1 MNVLWVKDN
10 NIGHEKQVD
19 VLLKEL
25 SKKLNLKI
33 DSRIVK
39 NSFLF
44 QKKIDNVKSN
54 YYDILIGAGHKTHS
68 ILLKNKKNQKK
79 TTKVIAILSPTFY
92 KSKFDIICTPSH
104 DKHKFNSKDNVIFY
118 EGSLVTV
125 SIKETREDVVMIAI
139 GGKNKH
145 YIFDQD
151 HIYDQMEYFLSINSN
166 KHCYIFNSRRTPRE
180 ISKKISSQYKD
191 NERITFVDF
200 YDNRSNISIEEIMHQ
215 SQSKLITRDS
225 VNMVY
230 ESLSCKGDTYLF
242 NMHAKR
248 GSTKVVENINTLIK
262 NRNIGF
268 IDCSELTKGFSKMK
282 LEKQNIHNDVFAEVE
297 KVAYEIQNKL

>member
-151 HIYDQMEYFLSINSN
+151 HIYNQMEYFLSINSN

-262 NRNIGF
+262 NRKIGF
-268 IDCSELTKGFSKMK
+268 VDCSELTQGFSKMK

>member
-125 SIKETREDVVMIAI
+125 SLKETREDVVMIAI

-151 HIYDQMEYFLSINSN
+151 HIYGQMEYFLSINSN

-200 YDNRSNISIEEIMHQ
+200 YDNKSNISIEEIMHQ
-215 SQSKLITRDS
+215 SQAKLITRDS

-242 NMHAKR
+242 DMHAVR
-248 GSTKVVENINTLIK
+248 GSTKVVENINTLIQ
-262 NRNIGF
+262 NRKIGF
-268 IDCSELTKGFSKMK
+268 IDCSELTKGFYKMK
-282 LEKQNIHNDVFAEVE
+282 LKKQNIHNDVFAEVE
-297 KVAYEIQNKL
+297 KVAYEIQKEL

>member
-125 SIKETREDVVMIAI
+125 SLKETREDVVMIAI

-200 YDNRSNISIEEIMHQ
+200 YDNKSNISIEEIMHQ

-242 NMHAKR
+242 DMHVKR
-248 GSTKVVENINTLIK
+248 GSNKVVENINMLIK
-262 NRNIGF
+262 NRKIGF
-268 IDCSELTKGFSKMK
+268 VDCSELTQGFSKMK

>member
-125 SIKETREDVVMIAI
+125 SLKETREDVVMIAI

-242 NMHAKR
+242 DMHAKR
-248 GSTKVVENINTLIK
+248 GSTKVVENINMLIK
-262 NRNIGF
+262 NRKIGF
-268 IDCSELTKGFSKMK
+268 VDCSELTQGFSKMK

>member
-1 MNVLWVKDN
+1 MNVLWVKDS

-39 NSFLF
+39 NSFPF
-44 QKKIDNVKSN
+44 QKKIDDVKSN

-125 SIKETREDVVMIAI
+125 SLKETREDVVMIAI

-151 HIYDQMEYFLSINSN
+151 HIYGQMEYFLSINSN

-242 NMHAKR
+242 DMHANR
-248 GSTKVVENINTLIK
+248 GSTIVVENINMLIK
-262 NRNIGF
+262 NRKIGF
-268 IDCSELTKGFSKMK
+268 VDCSELAKGFSKMK

>member
-39 NSFLF
+39 NSFPL
-44 QKKIDNVKSN
+44 QKKIESVKSN

-104 DKHKFNSKDNVIFY
+104 DKHKFNSKNNVIFY

-125 SIKETREDVVMIAI
+125 SLKETREDVVMIAI

-248 GSTKVVENINTLIK
+248 GSNKVVENINTLIK
-262 NRNIGF
+262 SREVGF
-268 IDCSELTKGFSKMK
+268 VDCSELTKGFSKMK

>member
-151 HIYDQMEYFLSINSN
+151 HIYGQMEYFLSINSN

-248 GSTKVVENINTLIK
+248 GSTKVVENINMLIK
-262 NRNIGF
+262 NREIGF
-268 IDCSELTKGFSKMK
+268 VDCSELTKGFSKMK

>member
-39 NSFLF
+39 NSFPF

-151 HIYDQMEYFLSINSN
+151 HIYGQMEYFLSINSN

-180 ISKKISSQYKD
+180 ISKKISLQYKD

-200 YDNRSNISIEEIMHQ
+200 YDNKSNISIEEIMHQ

-242 NMHAKR
+242 DMHAKR
-248 GSTKVVENINTLIK
+248 GSTKVVENINMLIK
-262 NRNIGF
+262 NRKIGF
-268 IDCSELTKGFSKMK
+268 VDCSELTQGFSKMK

>member
-39 NSFLF
+39 NSFPF
-44 QKKIDNVKSN
+44 QKKINNVKSN

-125 SIKETREDVVMIAI
+125 SLKETREDVVMIAI

-151 HIYDQMEYFLSINSN
+151 HIYGQIEYFLSINSN
-166 KHCYIFNSRRTPRE
+166 KHCYIFNSRRTPKE

-191 NERITFVDF
+191 NKRITFVDF
-200 YDNRSNISIEEIMHQ
+200 YENRSAVSIEDIMHQ
-215 SQSKLITRDS
+215 SHAKLITRDS

-230 ESLSCKGDTYLF
+230 ESLSCMGDTYLF
-242 NMHAKR
+242 DMHAKR
-248 GSTKVVENINTLIK
+248 SSTKVVENINTLIQ
-262 NRNIGF
+262 NRKIGF
-268 IDCSELTKGFSKMK
+268 VDCSELTKGFYKMK
-282 LEKQNIHNDVFAEVE
+282 LKKQNIHNDVFAEVE
-297 KVAYEIQNKL
+297 KVAYEIQKEL

>member
-200 YDNRSNISIEEIMHQ
+200 YDNRSNISIEEVMHQ

-242 NMHAKR
+242 DMHAKR
-248 GSTKVVENINTLIK
+248 GSTKVVENINMLIK
-262 NRNIGF
+262 NRKIGF
-268 IDCSELTKGFSKMK
+268 IDCSELTQGFSKMK

>member
-262 NRNIGF
+262 NRKIGF
-268 IDCSELTKGFSKMK
+268 IDCSELTQGFSKMK

>member
-125 SIKETREDVVMIAI
+125 SLKETREDVVMIAI

-145 YIFDQD
+145 YIVDQD
-151 HIYDQMEYFLSINSN
+151 HIYDQIEYFLSINSN

-242 NMHAKR
+242 DMHAKR
-248 GSTKVVENINTLIK
+248 GSTKVVENINMLIK
-262 NRNIGF
+262 NRKIGF
-268 IDCSELTKGFSKMK
+268 VDCSELTQGFSKMK

>member
-92 KSKFDIICTPSH
+92 KSKFDIICTPFH

-125 SIKETREDVVMIAI
+125 SLKETREDVVMIAI

-166 KHCYIFNSRRTPRE
+166 KHCYIFNSRRTPKE

-191 NERITFVDF
+191 NKRITFVDF
-200 YDNRSNISIEEIMHQ
+200 YENRSAVSIEDIMHQ
-215 SQSKLITRDS
+215 SHAKLITRDS

-230 ESLSCKGDTYLF
+230 ESLSCMGDTYLF
-242 NMHAKR
+242 DMHAKR
-248 GSTKVVENINTLIK
+248 SSTKVVENINTLIQ
-262 NRNIGF
+262 NRKIGF
-268 IDCSELTKGFSKMK
+268 VDCSELTKGFYKMK
-282 LEKQNIHNDVFAEVE
+282 LKKQNIHNDVFAEVE
-297 KVAYEIQNKL
+297 KVAYEIQKEL

>member
-92 KSKFDIICTPSH
+92 KSQFDIICTPSH

-125 SIKETREDVVMIAI
+125 SLKETREDVVMIAI

-242 NMHAKR
+242 DMHAKR
-248 GSTKVVENINTLIK
+248 GSTKVVENINMLIK
-262 NRNIGF
+262 NRKIGF
-268 IDCSELTKGFSKMK
+268 VDCSELTQGFSKMK

>member
-125 SIKETREDVVMIAI
+125 SLKETREDVVMIAI

-248 GSTKVVENINTLIK
+248 GSTKVVENINMLIK
-262 NRNIGF
+262 NRKIGF
-268 IDCSELTKGFSKMK
+268 VDCSELTQGFSKMK

>member
-151 HIYDQMEYFLSINSN
+151 HIYDQIEYFLSINSN

-200 YDNRSNISIEEIMHQ
+200 YDNRSNISIEEVMHQ

-242 NMHAKR
+242 DMHAKR
-248 GSTKVVENINTLIK
+248 GSTKVVENINMLIK
-262 NRNIGF
+262 NRKIGF
-268 IDCSELTKGFSKMK
+268 VDCSELTQGFSKMK

>member
-191 NERITFVDF
+191 NERITFIDF
-200 YDNRSNISIEEIMHQ
+200 YDNRSNISIEEVMHQ

-248 GSTKVVENINTLIK
+248 GSTKVVENINMLIK
-262 NRNIGF
+262 NRKIGF
-268 IDCSELTKGFSKMK
+268 VDCSELTQGFSKMK

>member
-125 SIKETREDVVMIAI
+125 SLKETREDVVMIAI

-151 HIYDQMEYFLSINSN
+151 HIYDQIEYFLSINSN

-248 GSTKVVENINTLIK
+248 GSTKVVENINMLIK
-262 NRNIGF
+262 NRKIGF
-268 IDCSELTKGFSKMK
+268 VDCSELTQGFSKMK

>member
-39 NSFLF
+39 NSFPF

-125 SIKETREDVVMIAI
+125 SLKETREDVVMIAI

-242 NMHAKR
+242 DMHAKR
-248 GSTKVVENINTLIK
+248 GSTKVVENINMLIK
-262 NRNIGF
+262 NRKIGF
-268 IDCSELTKGFSKMK
+268 VDCSELTQGFSKMK

>member
-39 NSFLF
+39 NGFPF
-44 QKKIDNVKSN
+44 QKKIDDVKSN

-125 SIKETREDVVMIAI
+125 SLKETREDVVMIAI

-151 HIYDQMEYFLSINSN
+151 HIYGQMEYFLSINSN

-262 NRNIGF
+262 NRKIGF
-268 IDCSELTKGFSKMK
+268 IACSELTKGFSKMK

>member
-151 HIYDQMEYFLSINSN
+151 HIYDQIEYFLSINSN

-242 NMHAKR
+242 DMHAKR
-248 GSTKVVENINTLIK
+248 GSTKVVENINMLIK
-262 NRNIGF
+262 NRKIGF
-268 IDCSELTKGFSKMK
+268 VDCSELTQGFSKMK

>member
-39 NSFLF
+39 NSFPF

-125 SIKETREDVVMIAI
+125 SLKETREDVVMIAI

-151 HIYDQMEYFLSINSN
+151 HIYGQMEYFLSINSN

-180 ISKKISSQYKD
+180 ISKKISLQYKD
-191 NERITFVDF
+191 NERITFIDF
-200 YDNRSNISIEEIMHQ
+200 YDNRSNISIEEVMHQ

-242 NMHAKR
+242 DMHAKR
-248 GSTKVVENINTLIK
+248 GSTKVVENINMLIK
-262 NRNIGF
+262 NRKIGF
-268 IDCSELTKGFSKMK
+268 VDCSELTQGFSKMK

>member
-1 MNVLWVKDN
+1 MNVLWIKDN

-125 SIKETREDVVMIAI
+125 SLKETREDVVMIAI

-242 NMHAKR
+242 DMHAKR
-248 GSTKVVENINTLIK
+248 GSTKVVENINMLIK
-262 NRNIGF
+262 NRKIGF
-268 IDCSELTKGFSKMK
+268 VDCSELTQGFSKMK

>member
-248 GSTKVVENINTLIK
+248 GSTKVVENINMLIK
-262 NRNIGF
+262 NRKIGF
-268 IDCSELTKGFSKMK
+268 IDCSELTQGFSKMK

>member
-33 DSRIVK
+33 DSRIAK

-44 QKKIDNVKSN
+44 QKKIENVKSN

-68 ILLKNKKNQKK
+68 IILKNKKNQKK

-125 SIKETREDVVMIAI
+125 SLKETREDVVMIAI

-242 NMHAKR
+242 DMHAKR
-248 GSTKVVENINTLIK
+248 GSTKVVENINMLIK
-262 NRNIGF
+262 NRKIGF
-268 IDCSELTKGFSKMK
+268 VDCSELTQGFSKMK

>member
-242 NMHAKR
+242 DMHAKR
-248 GSTKVVENINTLIK
+248 GSTKVVENINMLIK
-262 NRNIGF
+262 NRKIGF
-268 IDCSELTKGFSKMK
+268 VDCSELTQGFSKMK

>member
-33 DSRIVK
+33 DSRVVK

-79 TTKVIAILSPTFY
+79 TTKVIAILSPTFN

-125 SIKETREDVVMIAI
+125 SLKETREDVVMIAI

-151 HIYDQMEYFLSINSN
+151 HIYSQMEYFLSINSN

-242 NMHAKR
+242 DMHAKR
-248 GSTKVVENINTLIK
+248 GSTKVVENINMLIK
-262 NRNIGF
+262 NRKIGF
-268 IDCSELTKGFSKMK
+268 VDCSESVSYTHLTLPTSRS
-282 LEKQNIHNDVFAEVE
+282 V
-297 KVAYEIQNKL
+297 

>member
-25 SKKLNLKI
+25 SKKISLNI

-39 NSFLF
+39 NSFPF
-44 QKKIDNVKSN
+44 QKKIYDVKRN

-79 TTKVIAILSPTFY
+79 TTKVIAILSPSFN

-125 SIKETREDVVMIAI
+125 SLKETREDVVMIAI

-151 HIYDQMEYFLSINSN
+151 HIYAQIEYFLSINSN
-166 KHCYIFNSRRTPRE
+166 KRCYIFNSRRTPKE

-191 NERITFVDF
+191 NKRITFVDF
-200 YDNRSNISIEEIMHQ
+200 YENRSAVSIEDIMHQ
-215 SQSKLITRDS
+215 SHAKLITRDS

-230 ESLSCKGDTYLF
+230 ESLSCMGDTYLF
-242 NMHAKR
+242 DMHAKR
-248 GSTKVVENINTLIK
+248 SSTKVVENINTLIQ
-262 NRNIGF
+262 NRKIGF
-268 IDCSELTKGFSKMK
+268 VDCSELTKGFYKMK
-282 LEKQNIHNDVFAEVE
+282 LKKQNIHNDVFAEVE
-297 KVAYEIQNKL
+297 KVAYEIQKEL

>member
-1 MNVLWVKDN
+1 M
-10 NIGHEKQVD
+10 
-19 VLLKEL
+19 
-25 SKKLNLKI
+25 
-33 DSRIVK
+33 
-39 NSFLF
+39 
-44 QKKIDNVKSN
+44 
-54 YYDILIGAGHKTHS
+54 
-68 ILLKNKKNQKK
+68 
-79 TTKVIAILSPTFY
+79 IAILSPTFY

-104 DKHKFNSKDNVIFY
+104 DKHKFNSNDNVIFY

-125 SIKETREDVVMIAI
+125 SLKETREDVVMIAI

-151 HIYDQMEYFLSINSN
+151 HIYGQMEYFLSINSN

-200 YDNRSNISIEEIMHQ
+200 YDKRSNISIEEIMHQ

-262 NRNIGF
+262 NRKIGF
-268 IDCSELTKGFSKMK
+268 VDCSEITKGFSKMK

>member
-104 DKHKFNSKDNVIFY
+104 DKHKFKSKDNVIFY

-125 SIKETREDVVMIAI
+125 SLKETREDVVMIAI

-200 YDNRSNISIEEIMHQ
+200 YENRSAVSIEDIMHQ
-215 SQSKLITRDS
+215 SHAKLITRDS

-230 ESLSCKGDTYLF
+230 ESLSCMGDTYLF
-242 NMHAKR
+242 DMHAKR
-248 GSTKVVENINTLIK
+248 SSTKVVENINTLIQ
-262 NRNIGF
+262 NRKIGF
-268 IDCSELTKGFSKMK
+268 VDCSELTKGFYKMK
-282 LEKQNIHNDVFAEVE
+282 LKKQNIHNDVFAEVE

>member
-125 SIKETREDVVMIAI
+125 SMKETREDVVMIAI

-151 HIYDQMEYFLSINSN
+151 HIYGQMEYFLSINSN

-262 NRNIGF
+262 NRKIGF

>member
-230 ESLSCKGDTYLF
+230 ESLSCMGDTYLF
-242 NMHAKR
+242 DMHAKR
-248 GSTKVVENINTLIK
+248 SSTKVVENINTLIQ
-262 NRNIGF
+262 NRKIGF
-268 IDCSELTKGFSKMK
+268 VDCSELTKGFYKMK
-282 LEKQNIHNDVFAEVE
+282 LKKQNIHNDVFAEVE
-297 KVAYEIQNKL
+297 KVAYEIQKEL

>member
-191 NERITFVDF
+191 NERITFIDF

-230 ESLSCKGDTYLF
+230 ESLSCKGETYLF
-242 NMHAKR
+242 DMHAKR

-262 NRNIGF
+262 NRKIGF
-268 IDCSELTKGFSKMK
+268 IDCSELTTGFSKMK